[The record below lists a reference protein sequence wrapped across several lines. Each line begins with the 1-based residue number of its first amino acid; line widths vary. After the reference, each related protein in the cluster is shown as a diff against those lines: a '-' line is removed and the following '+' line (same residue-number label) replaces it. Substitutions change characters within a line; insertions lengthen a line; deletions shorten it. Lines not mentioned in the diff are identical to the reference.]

1 MPALHSS
8 FLIVWTWANKAVG
21 VDRICA
27 KLLQT
32 AGLGISHSLTSLFNA
47 SLKCGKL
54 PNEWKSVHITPAPKG
69 GYNEIVG
76 NFRPVSVLPVV
87 VKVFERLVHQQLY
100 TYLQENS
107 LLHST
112 QFGLRPGHSTQDA
125 LVSLVDE
132 WRKALDMLVGSVF
145 LDFSKRI

>member
-1 MPALHSS
+1 MGSCP
-8 FLIVWTWANKAVG
+8 NKGGG
-21 VDRICA
+21 VPKGGGAHIG
-27 KLLQT
+27 
-32 AGLGISHSLTSLFNA
+32 AGAYKGACTYMGSHSYKGACSYRGAGTFMCPA
-47 SLKCGKL
+47 HL
-54 PNEWKSVHITPAPKG
+54 PNEWKSAHITPVSKG
-69 GYNEIVG
+69 GDNEIVR

-112 QFGLRPGHSTQDA
+112 QFGFRPGHSTQDA

-132 WRKALDMLVGSVF
+132 
-145 LDFSKRI
+145 